1 MKNKK
6 NTVTVNRTAERRNA
20 MLRLQDLVDN
30 PMPRVP
36 VCLCLDTSGSMGRTF
51 GGTRTGETV
60 FRDGKTWNV
69 VTGGVSCR
77 EQLQSGIEQ
86 FYAAVRGD
94 ETAKYS
100 AEIAIVS
107 FNDRAECIED
117 FASLERQTVPEL
129 VVKGNTAMGEGVNL
143 ALDLLEKRKAEYRA
157 KGVDYFQPWLILMTD
172 GEPNGDRNELLNAID
187 RVNQSVNAGKLT
199 VFPIGIGRSADMDTL
214 NRFSPKRQAMNIQSV
229 QFGKFF
235 NWLSKSISAVSKSC
249 PGDAVALDIS
259 AFKDLGLISAAK
271 EGGWL
276 TL

>member
-6 NTVTVNRTAERRNA
+6 NTATVNRTAERRNA

-143 ALDLLEKRKAEYRA
+143 ALDLLEKRKAEYKA

-214 NRFSPKRQAMNIQSV
+214 NRFSPKRQAMNQV
-229 QFGKFF
+229 
-235 NWLSKSISAVSKSC
+235 L
-249 PGDAVALDIS
+249 PGRCCGTGY
-259 AFKDLGLISAAK
+259 LGV
-271 EGGWL
+271 
-276 TL
+276 